1 MHGVVSFS
9 SHLSLAAWLDGY
21 FVSGIRDYPLGNGF
35 GSSGWYAYSPLNS
48 FHYPNFA
55 QSQEDYSAAEALWVL
70 FAGGLFDVGFLSVE
84 LTLPCLSVALTN
96 ARVLPYKR
104 RQL

>member
-1 MHGVVSFS
+1 MAQSLFQVVY
-9 SHLSLAAWLDGY
+9 LSLHGLTVVLSLGY
-21 FVSGIRDYPLGNGF
+21 ATA
-35 GSSGWYAYSPLNS
+35 YAHSHLNS
-48 FHYPNFA
+48 FHCPDFA

-70 FAGGLFDVGFLSVE
+70 FAGVLFDVGFLSVE

-96 ARVLPYKR
+96 TRVLPYKR